1 MNGRDLFRKIAKR
14 WARLWLKPIRVF
26 CFHQVSDAF
35 EPETMWE
42 CDWTQIDV
50 FKRIILD
57 LKKKYTFISLPEV
70 TEHLR
75 NDRFRMKRYAALT
88 ADDGWASLKNII
100 PWLVEQKIPVTLF
113 LNPLYMDGKCFRK
126 RVTERFLTKEEVDD
140 LVVRYEPF
148 ITIASHGWSH
158 DDCSKMAIGP
168 FKESVERSE
177 AFLGTMK
184 GKVPFYAFTYGR
196 YNGNQLDFLRDRSII
211 PVLANGRMNY
221 CDASC
226 IHRECMDQDA
236 LMV

>member
-1 MNGRDLFRKIAKR
+1 MNNGKVLHKFSRYLKKKR
-14 WARLWLKPIRVF
+14 LHPIRVF
-26 CFHQVSDAF
+26 CFHQVSKEF

-100 PWLVEQKIPVTLF
+100 PWLVEQKIPLTVF
-113 LNPLYMDGKCFRK
+113 LNPLYMDGKHYQSRD
-126 RVTERFLTKEEVDD
+126 TEEFLTKEEVMD
-140 LVVRYEPF
+140 LVTRYGDY

-158 DDCSKMAIGP
+158 KCCSGMDESEFAENVQKAESELSGLPGKIP
-168 FKESVERSE
+168 FF
-177 AFLGTMK
+177 AF
-184 GKVPFYAFTYGR
+184 PYGS
-196 YNGNQLDFLRDRSII
+196 YSMSNFAVLKNSQLV
-211 PVLANGRMNY
+211 PVLMDGLQNY
-221 CDASC
+221 NDPLAV
-226 IHRECMDQDA
+226 HRE
-236 LMV
+236 LFGE